1 MKRHVRTES
10 RFCTNATDRRGVIA
24 LAIAANVAIRTD
36 SHLQRLSRSHRVCQS
51 DRTDSLH
58 SKASGFNRR
67 PESPQEFVSDASPPT
82 IPRLNDLPTLKH
94 KRNLLTFTRNNAD
107 IIERVPIE
115 HDHIGDRTSGNSPQ
129 LPGHIDN
136 LRRHCRR

>member
-1 MKRHVRTES
+1 MRRARTDS

-36 SHLQRLSRSHRVCQS
+36 SHLQQLSRSHRVCQS

-67 PESPQEFVSDASPPT
+67 PECPQEFANDASTPT
-82 IPRLNDLPTLKH
+82 VPRFHDLPTLKH
-94 KRNLLTFTRNNAD
+94 KRNLLTFTRNDAD
-107 IIERVPIE
+107 IIERVSIE
-115 HDHIGDRTSGNSPQ
+115 HGHIGDRTSGNNPQ
-129 LPGHIDN
+129 LPSHVDD
-136 LRRHCRR
+136 LRRHSRR